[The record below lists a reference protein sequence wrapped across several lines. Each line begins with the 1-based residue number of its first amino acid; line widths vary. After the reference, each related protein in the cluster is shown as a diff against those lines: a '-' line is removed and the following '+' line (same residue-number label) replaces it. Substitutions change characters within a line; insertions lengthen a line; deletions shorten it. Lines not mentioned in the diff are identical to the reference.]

1 VIEAATVV
9 TRSAES
15 GWDGLR
21 PRNSAISTGLTYSA
35 WRPRKKPITLSVT
48 CRVSPEEDLV
58 TSIGW
63 AGMTLTRRTHGCGPG
78 LGTGSAAEVS
88 VPTFWFLHGD
98 GWTTHS
104 PQGKRIAS
112 HGLSPSY
119 PEEAVVPLPDGI
131 LTLAATTSGLSVN
144 LTRDTKCNRHTN
156 TFRLEVSKLKVPFL
170 NESVTNKW

>member
-1 VIEAATVV
+1 MCTSWVV
-9 TRSAES
+9 
-15 GWDGLR
+15 
-21 PRNSAISTGLTYSA
+21 
-35 WRPRKKPITLSVT
+35 SVHLFFY
-48 CRVSPEEDLV
+48 VSSDLV

-88 VPTFWFLHGD
+88 VPTFWFLHGV

-119 PEEAVVPLPDGI
+119 PGTSLVGSDVDI
-131 LTLAATTSGLSVN
+131 LKFVDRTPPKISSKVWNTNILQSAIYVHSLFFRGGSRTSAGWHS
-144 LTRDTKCNRHTN
+144 DSCCNNIR
-156 TFRLEVSKLKVPFL
+156 FICELDS
-170 NESVTNKW
+170 

>member
-1 VIEAATVV
+1 M
-9 TRSAES
+9 
-15 GWDGLR
+15 
-21 PRNSAISTGLTYSA
+21 
-35 WRPRKKPITLSVT
+35 SVKCNT
-48 CRVSPEEDLV
+48 SIFYVSSDLV

-112 HGLSPSY
+112 HGQSPSY
-119 PEEAVVPLPDGI
+119 PGTSSVGSDVDI
-131 LTLAATTSGLSVN
+131 LKFVDKSPP
-144 LTRDTKCNRHTN
+144 KI
-156 TFRLEVSKLKVPFL
+156 
-170 NESVTNKW
+170 

>member
-1 VIEAATVV
+1 M
-9 TRSAES
+9 
-15 GWDGLR
+15 
-21 PRNSAISTGLTYSA
+21 
-35 WRPRKKPITLSVT
+35 SVKCNT
-48 CRVSPEEDLV
+48 SIFYVSSDLV

-119 PEEAVVPLPDGI
+119 PGTSLVGSDVDI
-131 LTLAATTSGLSVN
+131 LKFVDRTPPKISSKVWN
-144 LTRDTKCNRHTN
+144 TN
-156 TFRLEVSKLKVPFL
+156 ILQSAIFYLCSLLVFQGRQSYLCWMAF
-170 NESVTNKW
+170 

>member
-1 VIEAATVV
+1 M
-9 TRSAES
+9 SK
-15 GWDGLR
+15 
-21 PRNSAISTGLTYSA
+21 
-35 WRPRKKPITLSVT
+35 KKPDLLGVKCNTSIFIY
-48 CRVSPEEDLV
+48 VSSDLV

-112 HGLSPSY
+112 HGQSPSY
-119 PEEAVVPLPDGI
+119 PGTSLVGSDVDI
-131 LTLAATTSGLSVN
+131 LKFVDKSPP
-144 LTRDTKCNRHTN
+144 KI
-156 TFRLEVSKLKVPFL
+156 
-170 NESVTNKW
+170 